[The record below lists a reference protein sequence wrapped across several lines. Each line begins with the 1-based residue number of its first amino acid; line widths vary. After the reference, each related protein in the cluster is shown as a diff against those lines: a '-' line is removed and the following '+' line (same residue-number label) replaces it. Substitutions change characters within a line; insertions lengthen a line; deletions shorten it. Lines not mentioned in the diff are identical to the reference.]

1 MGAEPQTTTL
11 GTVTLPYTVPADSI
25 VFTSLHNDPPG
36 FATEMPGI
44 IRNDYGEGSAIY
56 VSSGI
61 ERHLH
66 LQEIFLNLLRG
77 LCDDF
82 SFAADAPP
90 VVEVTLFD
98 QPERKR
104 LLANL
109 VNFQDTMPNVPI
121 HDARLRLALNGRTA
135 KRAILLPDEA
145 ELDFTVEDG
154 MAGITVPP
162 FETFAMLALEYE

>member
-135 KRAILLPDEA
+135 KRAILLPDET